1 MGSGGRW
8 VILGTVHAAIAL
20 HSAWAF
26 EPSQN
31 EGAAL
36 NQPVTNASSIEEFG
50 KIWKS
55 LDRERMKPLVNVYPL
70 EPKLKLG
77 EDTLGF
83 GNKQDLTKY
92 LDEIQPTIER
102 IIRAAFRNPEQFGPP
117 PVISDEQPDAHME
130 YPRAWL
136 QNFERLLSADAS
148 WKWENG
154 DADAAADR
162 IGAVFR
168 FTQWLFAQRDD
179 PNSPVN
185 AVGLVIRNCKHLNAM
200 LDDGMNKS
208 MSGGAKA
215 KLLET
220 IAGIDTQ
227 DPGHLIHGWEDSA
240 ENNVRWFRQEFLG
253 EDGAKRYA
261 NHVRTFGV
269 FTGPAADV
277 SKFDAKA
284 AELWR
289 EMEGLVPEKD
299 FAERAMTLSK
309 EQLSTA
315 IDEAEKLVGPF
326 GTAIRAE
333 DVNVIRKLS
342 NAVTSDPTQV
352 ARCVIGPVV
361 PVLQLSQTARQSLAE
376 SERRVSEGL
385 K

>member
-1 MGSGGRW
+1 MR
-8 VILGTVHAAIAL
+8 
-20 HSAWAF
+20 
-26 EPSQN
+26 
-31 EGAAL
+31 
-36 NQPVTNASSIEEFG
+36 
-50 KIWKS
+50 
-55 LDRERMKPLVNVYPL
+55 PLVNVYPL

-92 LDEIQPTIER
+92 LAEIQPVIER
-102 IIRAAFRNPEQFGPP
+102 LIRASSRSPEQFGPP
-117 PVISDEQPDAHME
+117 PTISDEQPNTHME

-168 FTQWLFAQRDD
+168 FTQWLFAQKDD
-179 PNSPVN
+179 PNAPMN
-185 AVGLVIRNCKHLNAM
+185 AVGIVIRNCKHLNAM
-200 LDDGMNKS
+200 LDDGMDKA
-208 MSGGAKA
+208 MSGGAKS
-215 KLLET
+215 KL
-220 IAGIDTQ
+220 IAAMAGIDAK
-227 DPGHLIHGWEDSA
+227 DPGHLIQGWENSA

-261 NHVRTFGV
+261 EHIRTFGV
-269 FTGPAADV
+269 FTGPVGDL

-289 EMEGLVPEKD
+289 EMERLVPEKD
-299 FAERAMTLSK
+299 FAEKAITLSK
-309 EQLSTA
+309 EQLSAA
-315 IDEAEKLVGPF
+315 IDKAENLIVPLGS
-326 GTAIRAE
+326 AIRAE
-333 DVNVIRKLS
+333 DVNAIRKLS
-342 NAVTSDPTQV
+342 TTITSDPTQV

-361 PVLQLSQTARQSLAE
+361 PVLQTSQAARQSLAE
-376 SERRVSEGL
+376 SERRVSEVL